1 MTTSSVDLAGE
12 LARGTES
19 APPGPPA
26 PVGPDR
32 RGGGPLRRGVE
43 RGMAATLAVAALLF
57 VLLALPTW
65 AADHHVVGPALLVLS
80 LALAGSMVAALPLAL
95 LRHPGPVNTGLWLP
109 VVAYVGLLVVEPFTL
124 RDALPAGSTPW
135 LLGLSLIAF
144 SCTAVAEPS
153 PVRAAA
159 ICAGLDLALA
169 CVYAGRSTATHTLVD
184 LIGLGL
190 LAGALVLGV
199 RALRASADRADDV
212 EGRARLLVEA
222 HERRVA
228 TDAER
233 AHTDAL
239 LHDTVLA
246 ALLAAAAGGA
256 SGRASAMARSSLDV
270 LTVPDGRPTAARP
283 SLTLGEAVSAAEG
296 ELSPFRGHARLDL
309 APARDVRLPHDVADA
324 LVGATVQ
331 ALTNSVRHA
340 GGAAARAAVAR
351 AAVAVPLPGGGVR
364 VTVSDDGVGFDTA
377 GVPAERLGVRV
388 SVLERVA
395 SVGGV
400 ADVVSAPGEGTVVTL
415 EWRPGTGGT
424 SVPVRRP
431 GRDLLELVPRRRL
444 YQALGALI
452 LVAVLAAS
460 LDALIVTRAY
470 GSVVASLLGLLILPT
485 LLRGARA
492 GTMSDLAAWGT
503 TAVSCLLCAVA
514 TIGLDPATFDCVSIA
529 RYTCGVLAGAVM
541 GWMAGRRG
549 PPLVAVGVLVVQIA
563 VWAGPYGVLRLG
575 LAAEIV
581 IVVAGL
587 LMHRA
592 VRRVGAAADVAAHT
606 HRALTTKHAELDAF
620 HAEGRRRLRH
630 ARRTA
635 APMLQRIVDAGGEL
649 DEAARAECRV
659 LEQALRDEIRGRGLL
674 NDAVRATVSAHR
686 RRGALVQVLDDG
698 GLDDIAPA
706 DLDDLLDEVARH
718 LEPVRSSR
726 IVVRSGGPDS
736 DTAVTVVAL
745 TTDET
750 AAALGL
756 DVDDE
761 VDLWVAI
768 PRPGTAGGEPTRRRG
783 GPA

>member
-1 MTTSSVDLAGE
+1 
-12 LARGTES
+12 
-19 APPGPPA
+19 
-26 PVGPDR
+26 
-32 RGGGPLRRGVE
+32 
-43 RGMAATLAVAALLF
+43 
-57 VLLALPTW
+57 
-65 AADHHVVGPALLVLS
+65 
-80 LALAGSMVAALPLAL
+80 
-95 LRHPGPVNTGLWLP
+95 
-109 VVAYVGLLVVEPFTL
+109 
-124 RDALPAGSTPW
+124 
-135 LLGLSLIAF
+135 
-144 SCTAVAEPS
+144 
-153 PVRAAA
+153 
-159 ICAGLDLALA
+159 
-169 CVYAGRSTATHTLVD
+169 
-184 LIGLGL
+184 
-190 LAGALVLGV
+190 
-199 RALRASADRADDV
+199 
-212 EGRARLLVEA
+212 
-222 HERRVA
+222 
-228 TDAER
+228 
-233 AHTDAL
+233 
-239 LHDTVLA
+239 
-246 ALLAAAAGGA
+246 
-256 SGRASAMARSSLDV
+256 
-270 LTVPDGRPTAARP
+270 
-283 SLTLGEAVSAAEG
+283 
-296 ELSPFRGHARLDL
+296 
-309 APARDVRLPHDVADA
+309 
-324 LVGATVQ
+324 
-331 ALTNSVRHA
+331 
-340 GGAAARAAVAR
+340 
-351 AAVAVPLPGGGVR
+351 
-364 VTVSDDGVGFDTA
+364 
-377 GVPAERLGVRV
+377 
-388 SVLERVA
+388 
-395 SVGGV
+395 
-400 ADVVSAPGEGTVVTL
+400 
-415 EWRPGTGGT
+415 
-424 SVPVRRP
+424 
-431 GRDLLELVPRRRL
+431 
-444 YQALGALI
+444 
-452 LVAVLAAS
+452 
-460 LDALIVTRAY
+460 
-470 GSVVASLLGLLILPT
+470 VVASLLGLLILPT

-592 VRRVGAAADVAAHT
+592 VRRVSAAADVAART
-606 HRALTTKHAELDAF
+606 HHALTTTHAELDAF

-635 APMLQRIVDAGGEL
+635 APVLQRIVDAAGEL
-649 DEAARAECRV
+649 DEAARAECRM

-706 DLDDLLDEVARH
+706 DLDGLLDDVARH

-761 VDLWVAI
+761 VDLWVTI

>member
-19 APPGPPA
+19 AS
-26 PVGPDR
+26 PVDRPDQVD
-32 RGGGPLRRGVE
+32 GGGAGPLRRGVE
-43 RGMAATLAVAALLF
+43 RGMAATLAVVALLF

-65 AADHHVVGPALLVLS
+65 AADHQAGGPTLLVLS
-80 LALAGSMVAALPLAL
+80 FSLAGSMVAALPLAL
-95 LRHPGPVNTGLWLP
+95 LRHPGPVRTGLWLP

-124 RDALPAGSTPW
+124 RDALPVGSTPW

-169 CVYAGRSTATHTLVD
+169 CVYGGRFPATHTLVD

-212 EGRARLLVEA
+212 ERRARLLVER

-233 AHTDAL
+233 SHTDAV

-256 SGRASAMARSSLDV
+256 SGRAAAMARSSLDI
-270 LTVPDGRPTAARP
+270 LAAPDDRPSAARP
-283 SLTLGEAVSAAEG
+283 SLTFGEAVSAAEG
-296 ELSPFRGHARLDL
+296 ELSAFRGLARLDL

-324 LVGATVQ
+324 LIGAAVQ
-331 ALTNSVRHA
+331 ALSNSVRHA
-340 GGAAARAAVAR
+340 GGASARGGVAR
-351 AAVAVPLPGGGVR
+351 AAVAVPLAGGGMR

-395 SVGGV
+395 AAGGT

-415 EWRPGTGGT
+415 EWRPGTVG
-424 SVPVRRP
+424 SRPARRP
-431 GRDLLELVPRRRL
+431 GRDLLELIPRRRL

-452 LVAVLAAS
+452 LVAVLVAS

-470 GSVVASLLGLLILPT
+470 GSVVASLLGLLVLPT

-492 GTMSDLAAWGT
+492 GTMSDAAAWGT
-503 TAVSCLLCAVA
+503 TAVGCLLCAVA

-563 VWAGPYGVLRLG
+563 VWAGPLGVLRLG

-592 VRRVGAAADVAAHT
+592 VRRVSAAADVAART
-606 HRALTTKHAELDAF
+606 HHVLTTKHAELDAF

-635 APMLQRIVDAGGEL
+635 APMLERIVDAGGEL

-706 DLDDLLDEVARH
+706 DLDALLDEVARH

-761 VDLWVAI
+761 VDLWVTI
-768 PRPGTAGGEPTRRRG
+768 PRPGGAGGEPTRRSG